1 MHSAPI
7 QKSKKCPQTSAY
19 TATAAVLHAAAACVV
34 KPGKKGDLAR
44 HRAFGA
50 QGGHT
55 VRGPPPLSGTAPVA
69 SQPDTQR
76 GCALQHPK
84 PALLCVHMF
93 WGERASLRM
102 GGTRSNTFYCLPP
115 LRRFEPRRAPATLSP
130 YRAQTLAQMAAGDT
144 SRPRNVR
151 GRAKK
156 WCARKRKSEKRGKFH
171 FVYDDDVSAVTLE

>member
-7 QKSKKCPQTSAY
+7 QKSNKTSKTSAY

-34 KPGKKGDLAR
+34 KPGKLCNHAR

-55 VRGPPPLSGTAPVA
+55 VRGPLPLSGTAPVA

-102 GGTRSNTFYCLPP
+102 GGTRANTCYCLPP
-115 LRRFEPRRAPATLSP
+115 LRRFEQRRAPATLCP
-130 YRAQTLAQMAAGDT
+130 FRAQTPPFSALFASGRKAAGRIVPNI
-144 SRPRNVR
+144 SYR
-151 GRAKK
+151 
-156 WCARKRKSEKRGKFH
+156 S
-171 FVYDDDVSAVTLE
+171 